1 MCTQFMYKA
10 HIYAQEVIS
19 DIIHHTDSAILTV
32 HIIVKQ
38 LCIYC
43 IFMSTGY
50 FTAILTVVTR
60 MYYHYMTAVD
70 IIFTVNRGRK

>member
-1 MCTQFMYKA
+1 MSTQFMYKA
-10 HIYAQEVIS
+10 HIYAQEVKS
-19 DIIHHTDSAILTV
+19 DIIHHIGSVIMTV

-38 LCIYC
+38 LCIYS
-43 IFMSTGY
+43 IYMSTGY

-60 MYYHYMTAVD
+60 IYYHYMTAVD